1 MNRTMQIMLV
11 AGVVGAALGS
21 MALSA
26 VSTVARAES
35 TPLSSAS
42 VQNRLDDKVGTVD
55 VLRCLERMLESPDY
69 VKEREDGAAVWNE
82 QIQKLLDEQ
91 DAIKAKAGDLKP
103 DDPSAKDLYQQFQS
117 LNQRIGAL
125 QQQAVAAIDKLSAEQ
140 ISKAYKIIHQTVKEV
155 GTSKGYSRVL
165 ASRMTTDDI
174 VADNTNSMVQEVLLR
189 PVIYANDA
197 DDLTD
202 AVIEALNIPEP
213 PPAPEPAQDASDQDA
228 DQGAAG
234 APAPKQPSPADNDDD
249 ADGDGDG

>member
-1 MNRTMQIMLV
+1 MLV

-26 VSTVARAES
+26 VSTVARADGT
-35 TPLSSAS
+35 TPTSVSAAK
-42 VQNRLDDKVGTVD
+42 QLDDNVGTVD

-82 QIQKLLDEQ
+82 QIQKLIDEQ
-91 DAIKAKAGDLKP
+91 NAIKAKAGDLKP
-103 DDPSAKDLYQQFQS
+103 DDPAANDLYQQFQS

-140 ISKAYKIIHQTVKEV
+140 ISKAYKLIHETIKQV
-155 GTSKGYSRVL
+155 GTSKGYSRVF
-165 ASRMTTDDI
+165 ASRMSTDDI

-213 PPAPEPAQDASDQDA
+213 PPAPEPAQGASIQDA
-228 DQGAAG
+228 DEGAVE
-234 APAPKQPSPADNDDD
+234 APAPKQPSPADNDGDE
-249 ADGDGDG
+249 DGDGDD